1 MAQRTDDPSATP
13 TAIVSV
19 VFTILVVA
27 IVIGLQALYGWA
39 EHKTVADKVLNTP
52 ATAKNRVFAEQRQ
65 GMSDYGWADRDAGVV
80 EIPIDRAMELVTDE
94 LNAGGAGE

>member
-52 ATAKNRVFAEQRQ
+52 ATAKNVIAVGATAPGAAADSLASFSSNGPVQGVGRNSHVRLSQR
-65 GMSDYGWADRDAGVV
+65 AGCF
-80 EIPIDRAMELVTDE
+80 R
-94 LNAGGAGE
+94 